1 MAPSVDSIATSVAN
15 SLSNGLHAA
24 NGGDVH
30 KKTAGAGSLLPTTET
45 TQLDIVE
52 RILADAGAT
61 DQIKLDGYTL
71 SLGDVVGAARRGRSV
86 KVADNPHIREKI
98 DASVEFL
105 RTQ

>member
-15 SLSNGLHAA
+15 SLSNGLA
-24 NGGDVH
+24 GDVR
-30 KKTAGAGSLLPTTET
+30 KKTSGAGSLLPTTET
-45 TQLDIVE
+45 TQIDIVE

-71 SLGDVVGAARRGRSV
+71 TLGDVVGAARRGRTV
-86 KVADNPHIREKI
+86 KVADSPQIREKI

>member
-1 MAPSVDSIATSVAN
+1 MAPSVDSIATSVVN
-15 SLSNGLHAA
+15 TVSNGI
-24 NGGDVH
+24 
-30 KKTAGAGSLLPTTET
+30 KKFSATSASGSLLPTTET
-45 TQLDIVE
+45 TQVDLVE

-71 SLGDVVGAARRGRSV
+71 TLGDIVGAARRGRTV
-86 KVADNPHIREKI
+86 NVADRPDIREKI